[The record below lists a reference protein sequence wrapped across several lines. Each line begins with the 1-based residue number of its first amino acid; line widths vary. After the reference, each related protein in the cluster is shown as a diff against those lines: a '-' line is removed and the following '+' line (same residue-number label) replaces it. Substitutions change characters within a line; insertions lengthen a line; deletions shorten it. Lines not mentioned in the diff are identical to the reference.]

1 MHKLVVFV
9 PVDAVEQVKSAL
21 FDAGAGKLGDYD
33 CCAWQSLGVGQFRPL
48 AGANPSI
55 GQVGVVEEVGEYR
68 VETLVPDEA
77 LDAVLRALKAA
88 HPYETPAFD
97 LWRLSERTLDFD
109 DR

>member
-1 MHKLVVFV
+1 MCLV
-9 PVDAVEQVKSAL
+9 
-21 FDAGAGKLGDYD
+21 
-33 CCAWQSLGVGQFRPL
+33 QSLGVGQFRPL